1 VTGQATAGLDLISNN
16 SENEELEQNG
26 KNDIKTTFTISISEL
41 LNTIRGDLSCEIH
54 VTGNGKQELD
64 KECMC

>member
-41 LNTIRGDLSCEIH
+41 MNIISANVSCEIH
-54 VTGNGKQELD
+54 VTGNGKRELD
-64 KECMC
+64 KESLY